1 MLIKAILIGILG
13 YLTNIDE
20 RIFGASMM
28 TRPIIM
34 GPLVG
39 LVLGNLEQGIII
51 GASLEA
57 LFIGVVMVGA
67 ALPPDVGIAGVLSTA
82 LAIMTNSGPEV
93 AVAIAMPFAVLTQG
107 YNMLVFT
114 IDSYVVEKGIRR
126 AEIGDTK
133 GLAFWH
139 YFPLL
144 IRVPIGIF
152 TFLVI
157 YLGTDA
163 AQGLVNIMPAKLM
176 EGFTVAAG
184 LLPAVGFAMLIQ
196 LMINKKLAPYFF
208 VGFMLST
215 YLGVPVIGV
224 SVLGLLIA
232 ILIMNRQQFSND
244 GDDFEE
250 EEF

>member
-1 MLIKAILIGILG
+1 MLIKALLIGFFG

-67 ALPPDVGIAGVLSTA
+67 ALPPDVGIAGVLATA
-82 LAIMTNSGPEV
+82 LAIMTKSGPEV
-93 AVAIAMPFAVLTQG
+93 AVAIAMPFAVLAQA

-114 IDSYVVEKGIRR
+114 VDSFFVEKGIRK
-126 AEIGDTK
+126 AEVGDTK
-133 GLAFWH
+133 GLTFWH
-139 YFPLL
+139 YFPLIVRL
-144 IRVPIGIF
+144 PVGIF

-163 AQGLVNIMPAKLM
+163 AQGLVNVMPEKLM
-176 EGFTVAAG
+176 DGFSVAAG

-196 LMINKKLAPYFF
+196 LMISKKLAPYFF
-208 VGFMLST
+208 IGFMLTT
-215 YLGVPVIGV
+215 YLKMPVIGV
-224 SVLGLLIA
+224 SVLALLIA
-232 ILIMNRQQFSND
+232 ILIVSNKSFNNGED
-244 GDDFEE
+244 LEE

>member
-1 MLIKAILIGILG
+1 MVIQSLLIGFLG

-39 LVLGNLEQGIII
+39 LVLGDLQQGIII

-67 ALPPDVGIAGVLSTA
+67 AIPPDVGFAGVMATTI
-82 LAIMTNSGPEV
+82 AILTNSGVEV
-93 AVAIAMPFAVLTQG
+93 AVAIAMPFAVIAQG
-107 YNMLVFT
+107 YNMLLFT
-114 IDSYVVEKGIRR
+114 VDGWVVQKGSQK
-126 AEIGDTK
+126 AQEGDTK

-144 IRVPIGIF
+144 LRLPIGIF
-152 TFLVI
+152 TFLIV

-163 AQGLVNIMPAKLM
+163 AEIIINMVPDQLM
-176 EGFTVAAG
+176 EGFSVAAG

-208 VGFMLST
+208 IGFMFAT
-215 YLGVPVIGV
+215 YLEMPVIGI
-224 SVLGLLIA
+224 SILGLLIA
-232 ILIMNRQQFSND
+232 LLVTSQQNNSQEDNW
-244 GDDFEE
+244 EE

>member
-1 MLIKAILIGILG
+1 MVIQAILIGFLG

-51 GASLEA
+51 GAALEA

-67 ALPPDVGIAGVLSTA
+67 AIPPDVGLAGVLATA
-82 LAIMTNSGPEV
+82 LAIMTDTGPEV
-93 AVAIAMPFAVLTQG
+93 AVAIAMPFAVLAQG
-107 YNMLVFT
+107 YNMLIFT
-114 IDSYVVEKGIRR
+114 IDSFFVEKGIEK
-126 AEIGDTK
+126 AEIGDAK

-139 YFPLL
+139 YLPLL
-144 IRVPIGIF
+144 VRIPVGIF
-152 TFLVI
+152 TFFVV
-157 YLGTDA
+157 YLGADR
-163 AQGLVNIMPAKLM
+163 AQVLIELMPETLM
-176 EGFTVAAG
+176 DGFANAAG

-196 LMINKKLAPYFF
+196 MMISKKLAPYFF
-208 VGFMLST
+208 IGFILST
-215 YLGVPVIGV
+215 YLEMPVIGV
-224 SVLGLLIA
+224 AVLAFLVAYLVV
-232 ILIMNRQQFSND
+232 NKQNSNNND
-244 GDDFEE
+244 SYE